1 MSFSADLTAY
11 INRTNRRASE
21 VQRAV
26 ALQLTSSVITRTPV
40 DTGRARGNWN
50 AEINRADNST
60 SDTRTASDA
69 ERQARQAS
77 DDFAPGTV
85 LFLTNALPYI
95 RALEYGNHSRQAPRG
110 MVRITAEEFAQAVR
124 RAARNVR

>member
-11 INRTNRRASE
+11 INRTNCRASE

-50 AEINRADNST
+50 AEIGRADNST

-95 RALEYGNHSRQAPRG
+95 RALEYGSSRQSPRG

>member
-21 VQRAV
+21 VQRGV

-77 DDFAPGTV
+77 DEFTPGTV

-95 RALEYGNHSRQAPRG
+95 RELEYGSSRQSPSG
-110 MVRITAEEFAQAVR
+110 MVRVTAEEFAQAVR